1 MVSAS
6 EDRRLCCSRPGW
18 SLYCCVVSLDKKRCS
33 TLSLFTQVYK
43 WVLAATAMDKHPFQ
57 RGGGGGGVSILLVL
71 SCYRN
76 WLSSGSV
83 KQLASSATDNKLS
96 RKQLAQKLAF
106 KTSVKQI

>member
-57 RGGGGGGVSILLVL
+57 RGGGGGGINTPCSFML
-71 SCYRN
+71 
-76 WLSSGSV
+76 
-83 KQLASSATDNKLS
+83 
-96 RKQLAQKLAF
+96 QKL
-106 KTSVKQI
+106 VKFRLCEAVSFECDR